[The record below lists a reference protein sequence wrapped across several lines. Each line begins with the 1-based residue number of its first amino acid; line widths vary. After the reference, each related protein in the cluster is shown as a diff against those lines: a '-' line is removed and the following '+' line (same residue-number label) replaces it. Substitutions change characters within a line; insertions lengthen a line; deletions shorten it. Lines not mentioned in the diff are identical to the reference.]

1 MMVKDK
7 PKLNDLVHTGRTGPG
22 LSWSPKPIGG
32 SEAAR
37 TKRLS
42 GPTAPW
48 SHLRNVGW
56 AGWWSLRDGEN

>member
-1 MMVKDK
+1 MTVKDK
-7 PKLNDLVHTGRTGPG
+7 PKLNSLVHTGRTERPVMEY
-22 LSWSPKPIGG
+22 KPIGG

-42 GPTAPW
+42 EPTAPPW